1 MATKKNYAACHAK
14 IAQAHKLLE
23 QAQILLAEA
32 TYDAPNPISK
42 DLEDR
47 CNEVCD
53 AWNNLGMLVKE

>member
-32 TYDAPNPISK
+32 TYDAPNPIAS
-42 DLEDR
+42 DLNESF
-47 CNEVCD
+47 NEVCD
-53 AWNNLGMLVKE
+53 AWNNLGCLVKK